1 MGNIFT
7 SSIGKKLI
15 MSISGLFLILF
26 LLIHLLANSA
36 YLFGAEAFDAIIEI
50 MGSPVILVMVPVLAA
65 GFAIHIIYAI
75 LLTLSNLK
83 ARGNIRYEVSNRAQ
97 TDSWASKNM
106 FVLGVIVLGFL
117 VFHLTHFWAKM
128 QLPELLGG
136 HAQNGNDLMVQTFS
150 SIWILIC
157 YLVWFVALWFHLTHG
172 FWSAFH
178 TIGANNIKWIGR
190 LRVVSYVYATVIF
203 IGFSGIAIYAHLVA
217 NGII

>member
-1 MGNIFT
+1 
-7 SSIGKKLI
+7 

-36 YLFGAEAFDAIIEI
+36 FLFGPEAFDTIIGI
-50 MGSPVILVMVPVLAA
+50 MGSPVVLVMVPVLAA

-83 ARGNIRYEVSNRAQ
+83 ARGSIRYEVSNRAQ
-97 TDSWASKNM
+97 ADSWASQNM

-117 VFHLTHFWAKM
+117 AFHLTHFWAKM
-128 QLPELLGG
+128 QLPELLGT
-136 HAQNGNDLMVQTFS
+136 HAQNGNDLMVETFS

>member
-36 YLFGAEAFDAIIEI
+36 YLFGHEAFDTIIGI
-50 MGSPVILVMVPVLAA
+50 MSSPVIVAMVPVLAA
-65 GFAIHIIYAI
+65 GFIIHIVYAI

-83 ARGNIRYEVSNRAQ
+83 ARGSERYEVSNRAK

-117 VFHLTHFWAKM
+117 VLHLTHFWAKM
-128 QLPELLGG
+128 QLPEFLGN
-136 HAQNGNDLMVQTFS
+136 HAENGNVLMEQTFGS
-150 SIWILIC
+150 LLNVIIYI
-157 YLVWFVALWFHLTHG
+157 VWFVALWFHLTHG

-178 TIGANNIKWIGR
+178 TLGANNNKWINR
-190 LRVVSYVYATVIF
+190 LRVVSYVYATLIF
-203 IGFSGIAIYAHLVA
+203 VGFSVIAIFAYLTS

>member
-36 YLFGAEAFDAIIEI
+36 YLFGHEAFDTIIGI
-50 MGSPVILVMVPVLAA
+50 MSSPVVVVMVPVLAA
-65 GFAIHIIYAI
+65 GFAIHIIYAT

-83 ARGNIRYEVSNRAQ
+83 ARGSARYEVKNRAQ
-97 TDSWASKNM
+97 ADSWASKNM
-106 FVLGVIVLGFL
+106 YVLGIIVLGFL
-117 VFHLTHFWAKM
+117 VLHLTHFWAKM
-128 QLPELLGG
+128 QLPEFLGN
-136 HAQNGNDLMVQTFS
+136 HAENGNVLMEQTFK
-150 SIWILIC
+150 SIWNVII

-178 TIGANNIKWIGR
+178 SLGANNIKWISR
-190 LRVVSYVYATVIF
+190 LRVISYVYATLMF
-203 IGFSGIAIYAHLVA
+203 LGFSTIAIFAHLTA

>member
-36 YLFGAEAFDAIIEI
+36 YLFGHEAFDAIIVI
-50 MGSPVILVMVPVLAA
+50 MSSPVIVAMVPVLAA
-65 GFAIHIIYAI
+65 GFIIHIVYAI

-83 ARGNIRYEVSNRAQ
+83 ARGSERYEVSNKTQ

-106 FVLGVIVLGFL
+106 FVLGIIVLGFL
-117 VFHLTHFWAKM
+117 TLHLTHFWAKM
-128 QLPELLGG
+128 QLPEFLGN
-136 HAQNGNDLMVQTFS
+136 HAENGNVLMEQTFS
-150 SIWILIC
+150 NIINVII
-157 YLVWFVALWFHLTHG
+157 YIVWFAALWFHLTHG

-178 TIGANNIKWIGR
+178 TIGANNIKWISR
-190 LRVVSYVYATVIF
+190 LKAISYVYATLIF
-203 IGFSGIAIYAHLVA
+203 VGFSVIAISAYLTS